1 MMSLRSRACISL
13 RWLVLFLLM
22 MGQPV
27 SAAPTEADS
36 WVPMLDVLEDPT
48 HLLTFDSVLEQPV
61 SRWMSMG
68 QAVPSFGFSR
78 NVYWVRFSHANL
90 LTKKQRLYVEV
101 SYPLLSD
108 VTLYEWNGKR
118 LVSERRLGSRQ
129 PFSERAI
136 QHRHLIFPV
145 TLPASGE
152 HDYYLRVESSSAVQ
166 IPVTL
171 WKRPAFHAHDQLV
184 ALQQG
189 VYYGLVCV
197 MGLYSLFLWWQMRD
211 RVYVWFVLF
220 MGTFSLTQ
228 LTLSGYAFQL
238 LWPRSPGW
246 NQISLVVM
254 IPVMVAIGCVFAQQ
268 ALQLQMQTPRFHRL
282 ANVLALAAVMLA
294 FGGLLYPYHMMIRLD
309 ASLVIIACLAAFY
322 ASHFQWWRKKQSF
335 AGYFALAW
343 SVFLLGA
350 VFLALNKL
358 AIVPRTLETELAAQ
372 MGSAIAIVL
381 WSFALAER
389 ANALAREQLDIERK
403 NRVASEQLLQ
413 LQQESSSQL
422 EHQFRSKT
430 RELNDA
436 LEEVQLLN
444 AELTE
449 ISHTDQLTGA
459 RNRRFMDAFLVREFK
474 RARRFQRPLSLMM
487 IDIDHF
493 KAVNDTYGHPVGDLC
508 LKRVIQMVTAQLRR
522 CHDEVCRY
530 GGEEIAVIMP
540 DTPLQGVMIQAN
552 RIREAIAAMHI
563 EYGDTQIR
571 LTVSIGVSCSDVEKH
586 EDPLALITAADQAL
600 YQAKRAGRNRVR
612 AYESNIH
619 WLHKKK
625 D

>member
-13 RWLVLFLLM
+13 HWLMLLLLI
-22 MGQPV
+22 MGSAV
-27 SAAPTEADS
+27 SVASMEADS
-36 WVPMLDVLEDPT
+36 QVPELEVLEDAT
-48 HLLTFDSVLEQPV
+48 HLLTFDSVREQAAN
-61 SRWMSMG
+61 RWMFAG

-78 NVYWVRFSHANL
+78 NVYWVRFSHANVAA
-90 LTKKQRLYVEV
+90 KKQRLYVEV
-101 SYPLLSD
+101 GYPLLSD
-108 VTLYEWNGKR
+108 VTLYQWNGER
-118 LVSERRLGSRQ
+118 LVSERRLGSRK
-129 PFSERAI
+129 PFSERPV
-136 QHRHLIFPV
+136 QHRHLIFPI
-145 TLPASGE
+145 TLPASGA
-152 HDYYLRVESSSAVQ
+152 HDFYLRIESASAVQ

-171 WKRPAFHAHDQLV
+171 WKRAAFHAHDQYV
-184 ALQQG
+184 TLQQG

-197 MGLYSLFLWWQMRD
+197 MVLYSLFLCWQMRD
-211 RVYVWFVLF
+211 RVYAWFVLF

-238 LWPRSPGW
+238 LWPQSPGW
-246 NQISLVVM
+246 NQISLVVL
-254 IPVMVAIGCVFAQQ
+254 IPVMVAVGCMFAQR
-268 ALQLQMQTPRFHRL
+268 ALQLQTHAPRFYRL
-282 ANVLALAAVMLA
+282 ANVLAVAAMMLA
-294 FGGLLYPYHMMIRLD
+294 LGGLLYPYQMMIRLD
-309 ASLVIIACLAAFY
+309 ASLVIIACLTAFY
-322 ASHFQWWRKKQSF
+322 ASHFQWWRKKQPF

-372 MGSAIAIVL
+372 VGSAIAIVL

-389 ANALAREQLDIERK
+389 ASALAREQLEIERN

-413 LQQESSSQL
+413 LQQETSSLL
-422 EHQFRSKT
+422 EHQFKSRT

-459 RNRRFMDAFLVREFK
+459 RNRRFMDAFLVRELK
-474 RARRFQRPLSLMM
+474 RARRFQRPLSMMM

-508 LKRVIQMVTAQLRR
+508 LKRVMQMVTAQLRR

-552 RIREAIAAMHI
+552 RIREAVAAMHI

-571 LTVSIGVSCSDVEKH
+571 LTVSIGVSCSDGDKH
-586 EDPLALITAADQAL
+586 EEPLALITAADQAL

-612 AYESNIH
+612 AYESNVH
-619 WLHKKK
+619 WLHKKN